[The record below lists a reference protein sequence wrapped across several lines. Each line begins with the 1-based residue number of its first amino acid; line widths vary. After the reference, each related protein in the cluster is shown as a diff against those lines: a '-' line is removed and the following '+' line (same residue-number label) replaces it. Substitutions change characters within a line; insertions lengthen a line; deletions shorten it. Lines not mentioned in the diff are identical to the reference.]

1 MSQRKPKKKVENITL
16 FFNQYL
22 NIFPDDFFITKNKK
36 LKILKNP
43 LHEENSKNE
52 LNNIDYYSGRSNT
65 TTNFRKS
72 IKKISTVIKF
82 DSTYNKNKN
91 FAFKQKEA
99 RSNFIKSKS
108 LSDLED
114 KDGEQGKYL
123 CKSILTKKNINNN
136 KKYYMNI
143 YNNNKFKSDKI
154 QSNELFKEP
163 SLKNSNQNI
172 NYNYKYKPRINL
184 QMKKYI
190 PTEISKENISQNYS
204 KPTTPFFIEGKK
216 FNKNQKMQ
224 KLLKINNSSVI
235 GLKYPKIKQHIRN
248 KQIMLTETEK
258 NIKIKK
264 EENKINKRPFTP
276 NKQNIKT
283 KIKNTIDNIFV
294 ELSKN
299 CEENPDILNKF
310 NDLIRDVKN
319 IQKVIKHKKASIFK
333 NNTKL

>member
-36 LKILKNP
+36 LIILKNP

-333 NNTKL
+333 NKT